1 LKPGDADSFT
11 SAFTCGHSVESRKN
25 FLGRGE
31 FLTCSLRGAFGSDD
45 RYDESAPKSIAR
57 TSLAFYIRDELRAA
71 MRARRRNEF
80 FGKQRAGQDA
90 VQDSPVPLGH
100 W

>member
-1 LKPGDADSFT
+1 LEVIIASM
-11 SAFTCGHSVESRKN
+11 ES
-25 FLGRGE
+25 
-31 FLTCSLRGAFGSDD
+31 T
-45 RYDESAPKSIAR
+45 PKSIAR

-90 VQDSPVPLGH
+90 VQDSPVPSGN

>member
-1 LKPGDADSFT
+1 L
-11 SAFTCGHSVESRKN
+11 E
-25 FLGRGE
+25 RGE
-31 FLTCSLRGAFGSDD
+31 FLTWSLQDAFGSDD
-45 RYDESAPKSIAR
+45 RHDESASKSIAR